1 MELDITIEVAAESQ
15 LDEILPQFRA
25 YQAYYSQ
32 LTGAG
37 EEQTRTFLHELLRNP
52 DRGFILLARSRSLV
66 VGFAT
71 GFVTVSGVLASRL
84 VHLGDLYIAPEYRG
98 RTIGARLVDECT
110 RFARAHGYRRIRLW
124 TNTVLGAARHLY
136 EAAGYRR
143 IASEPHQSF
152 GHRLVGETWELAL

>member
-1 MELDITIEVAAESQ
+1 MELDITIEVATESQ

-37 EEQTRTFLHELLRNP
+37 EEQTRTFLRELLRNP

-98 RTIGARLVDECT
+98 RTIGARLVDEVC
-110 RFARAHGYRRIRLW
+110 AEAKRREISLVRWLSLAGNERLNAW
-124 TNTVLGAARHLY
+124 YERLGAQGSDFKLFLK
-136 EAAGYRR
+136 G
-143 IASEPHQSF
+143 
-152 GHRLVGETWELAL
+152 T